1 MVRWIVGILIAF
13 LLIDHL
19 WVHFGG
25 PALERLRGEY
35 REELKKATGN
45 ETTELQQ
52 SYRKS
57 LLDELWEKARDIAKG
72 KKSEEGGE

>member
-1 MVRWIVGILIAF
+1 MVKWIVGILIAF
-13 LLIDHL
+13 LLMDHL
-19 WVHFGG
+19 WVHFGR

-35 REELKKATGN
+35 REELKKAN

-57 LLDELWEKARDIAKG
+57 LLDELWEKAREIAKG